1 MLVVELGIDGFA
13 VALWGCEVG
22 TWVMHFDAEADGA
35 EEEVAG
41 MRRFGAISRLY

>member
-41 MRRFGAISRLY
+41 IGGVGAVDQLC

>member
-1 MLVVELGIDGFA
+1 MVQNIWPCLNLILYGDD
-13 VALWGCEVG
+13 EVG